1 VKSNTYI
8 LRMEINDLQ
17 AGKAG
22 EYLVCADLIVKGYVA
37 FPSEQGLP
45 FDVVLD
51 VEGRLLRVQVKTTR
65 RLRPLVQRKRPI
77 SAYQFNIKR
86 CGKGNKKMI
95 TDYCGKEFERPA
107 GNFKSYV
114 KHHFCSKQCSYDWW
128 AVNGLHGEDHPHWMG
143 GYSPVA
149 YRYEWEKIKKL
160 IKTRANNKC
169 EICGGTHKCMDVHHL
184 IPIRTGVDIKII
196 NHLNNL
202 QYLCRP
208 CHVVADRK
216 LRGIDLVA
224 SYDFQN
230 EKERR

>member
-1 VKSNTYI
+1 
-8 LRMEINDLQ
+8 
-17 AGKAG
+17 
-22 EYLVCADLIVKGYVA
+22 
-37 FPSEQGLP
+37 
-45 FDVVLD
+45 
-51 VEGRLLRVQVKTTR
+51 
-65 RLRPLVQRKRPI
+65 
-77 SAYQFNIKR
+77 
-86 CGKGNKKMI
+86 
-95 TDYCGKEFERPA
+95 
-107 GNFKSYV
+107 
-114 KHHFCSKQCSYDWW
+114 
-128 AVNGLHGEDHPHWMG
+128 MG
-143 GYSPVA
+143 GYSQKE
-149 YRYEWEKIKKL
+149 YRDGWTKIKKE
-160 IKTRANNKC
+160 IRNKANNKC